1 MPSMPSWEDT
11 FAHGSSVGKV
21 APVIACTYRIVV
33 EGEFDDLTAA
43 AFPDLACVC
52 EDGMT
57 VLQTDAVDQ
66 AALSGILDRLRS
78 VGATLVSLGRAQSDA
93 SPVSR

>member
-1 MPSMPSWEDT
+1 MPSVPSWEDT
-11 FAHGSSVGKV
+11 FAHDPSVGKV
-21 APVIACTYRIVV
+21 ASVIACTYRIVI

-43 AFPDLACVC
+43 AFPDVACSC

-78 VGATLVSLGRAQSDA
+78 VGAVLVSLGRAETDA
-93 SPVSR
+93 AAAGR